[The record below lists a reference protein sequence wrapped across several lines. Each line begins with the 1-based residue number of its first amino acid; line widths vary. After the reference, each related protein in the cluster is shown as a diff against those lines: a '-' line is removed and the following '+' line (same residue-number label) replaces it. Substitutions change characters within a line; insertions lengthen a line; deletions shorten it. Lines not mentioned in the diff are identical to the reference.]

1 MLQSFF
7 IYITAGILLFILGN
21 ISYKRSIS
29 RNLINNKK
37 TSFWSLEILLLLLVF
52 ATLSGLRWNVGVDY
66 LEYLN
71 NFNRV
76 GLNLE
81 GRFTEISFKYF
92 TRLLAINGIHF
103 SFYFG
108 IISFFQLYFI
118 YKLFQN
124 EKYLYPFLA
133 IIILFGP
140 EFLSWM
146 NGIRQMLAATI
157 FVWSIQFIKNKEFIK
172 YLLVILFAST
182 IHLSA
187 IVLISIYFIPSK
199 DIYKKRG
206 ITVLIFI
213 ATIFFGFT
221 NYLIQYFS
229 ELEDI
234 LNFIGY
240 DNYSSKMNILIHE
253 SQPRSIG
260 PRRISIILVIL
271 VLIGYSKQLKYY
283 FREKYF
289 LICYN
294 LTITG
299 FLLYNL
305 LSQTHHVL
313 LRPVAYLTIFLVPT
327 CAYLLYFLYR
337 KKIYNLF
344 IITLFLVISYLPIT
358 LIADLNK
365 GDKDYSNYKLFWYNN
380 KEN

>member
-199 DIYKKRG
+199 DIYKKRLSG
-206 ITVLIFI
+206 LTNSIF
-213 ATIFFGFT
+213 GK
-221 NYLIQYFS
+221 
-229 ELEDI
+229 
-234 LNFIGY
+234 
-240 DNYSSKMNILIHE
+240 SSW
-253 SQPRSIG
+253 
-260 PRRISIILVIL
+260 
-271 VLIGYSKQLKYY
+271 Y
-283 FREKYF
+283 
-289 LICYN
+289 
-294 LTITG
+294 
-299 FLLYNL
+299 
-305 LSQTHHVL
+305 
-313 LRPVAYLTIFLVPT
+313 RP
-327 CAYLLYFLYR
+327 
-337 KKIYNLF
+337 
-344 IITLFLVISYLPIT
+344 TL
-358 LIADLNK
+358 D
-365 GDKDYSNYKLFWYNN
+365 
-380 KEN
+380 